1 MFLSTIDQHERS
13 VQQHFRTA
21 VNMDTR
27 SWLELMG
34 MGHYADAFE
43 EAGITIEDVYNIAN
57 ITNQEDCSPLFRL
70 NLLVGRRVNFTDTE
84 CDRLHGARKRLN
96 GDTHAKTLTRFSKS
110 VSQLTQPI

>member
-1 MFLSTIDQHERS
+1 
-13 VQQHFRTA
+13 
-21 VNMDTR
+21 MDTR

-70 NLLVGRRVNFTDTE
+70 NLFVGRRVNFTDTE
-84 CDRLHGARKRLN
+84 CDRLYHYSIASFYEGGIQKYFADLWRGGA
-96 GDTHAKTLTRFSKS
+96 
-110 VSQLTQPI
+110 